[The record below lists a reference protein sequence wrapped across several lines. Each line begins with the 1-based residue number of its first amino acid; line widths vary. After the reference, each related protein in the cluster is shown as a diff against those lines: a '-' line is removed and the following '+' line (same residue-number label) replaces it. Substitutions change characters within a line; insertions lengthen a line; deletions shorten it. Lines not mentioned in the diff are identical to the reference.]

1 MPTMEKESKADAIAA
16 SKSARGYM
24 VKQRGEAA
32 EAAFL
37 SKAASLGFQV
47 AKPWG
52 ESSHF
57 DFILYT
63 GSRCWRV
70 QVKSTQCSRHQYYSV
85 MLRRG
90 NRGYTED
97 DVDFVVVYLVPLDA
111 WYVFPIE
118 AVSGKGSITF
128 SPRFA
133 SRSRSEPYREAWC
146 LMACPRDGKCN
157 PEISVSR
164 HCVASESGECP
175 FNAK

>member
-1 MPTMEKESKADAIAA
+1 MEQEKKADATNAN
-16 SKSARGYM
+16 KSARGFT

-85 MLRRG
+85 MLKRG
-90 NRGYTED
+90 NRGYTEA
-97 DVDFVVVYLVPLDA
+97 DVDFIVVYLVPINA

-118 AVSGKGSITF
+118 VVSDKGSLTF
-128 SPRFA
+128 SPRA
-133 SRSRSEPYREAWC
+133 GSRSRSEPYREAWC

-164 HCVASESGECP
+164 RCLASESRECA
-175 FNAK
+175 FQAE